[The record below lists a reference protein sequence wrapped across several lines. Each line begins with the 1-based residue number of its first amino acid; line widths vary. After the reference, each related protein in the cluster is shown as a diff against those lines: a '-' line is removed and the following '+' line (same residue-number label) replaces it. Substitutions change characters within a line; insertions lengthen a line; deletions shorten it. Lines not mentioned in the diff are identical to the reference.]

1 MSRSFPFNLPTL
13 SLLWIVV
20 PALAVGGTE
29 LNAQQELVSQE
40 CHCTIDSDGNRD
52 CSCVTSESP
61 QVRIGIGLDPNQ
73 RAEHDALGVLVK
85 NVLGD
90 SPAEEAGL
98 REGDVITALQGR
110 SLLLALDEEAE
121 SGFDPD
127 RSIPVQR
134 LRVIARA
141 LEPGDEIEVGYER
154 DGESRVSV
162 LVAETIPSRTIRV
175 ELDGTLDGLS
185 EQAERLRGR
194 LGGMGPRMREMF
206 REGIASTRDRGNGR
220 REIRIL
226 RHHGGDEEMD
236 RLSDDE
242 IHVWRGIGEGDGIGD
257 EREIILEGL
266 GRGGRPA
273 VFIGGGSSNS
283 DGLELVELQ
292 PAVAEYFGTDG
303 GVLVTDVDGG
313 SNLGLEPGD
322 VILLIGERVADS
334 PEKVQR
340 ILRSYDPD
348 EEITF
353 HIMRKHQEI
362 SVEGHRDR

>member
-1 MSRSFPFNLPTL
+1 MSRSFPFNIPTL

-29 LNAQQELVSQE
+29 LTAQQELVSQE

-52 CSCVTSESP
+52 CSCVTSEGP

-73 RAEHDALGVLVK
+73 SAEHDALGVLVS

-98 REGDVITALQGR
+98 REGDVITSLQGR

-154 DGESRVSV
+154 NGESRVSV
-162 LVAETIPSRTIRV
+162 LVAETIPSRTIRF
-175 ELDGTLDGLS
+175 ELDGTS
-185 EQAERLRGR
+185 EQAERLRER
-194 LGGMGPRMREMF
+194 VGGIGPRMREMF
-206 REGIASTRDRGNGR
+206 REGIAPTRERGDGR

-226 RHHGGDEEMD
+226 RRRGGGEEMG
-236 RLSDDE
+236 RFSDDK

-257 EREIILEGL
+257 EREIVLEGL
-266 GRGGRPA
+266 GRGGRRA
-273 VFIGGGSSNS
+273 LFISGGSPNS

-303 GVLVTDVDGG
+303 GILVTDVDGG
-313 SNLGLEPGD
+313 SSLGLEPGD

-340 ILRSYDPD
+340 ILRSYDPG

-353 HIMRKHQEI
+353 HVMRKHQEI